1 MANIMT
7 QLVRPSAASYLQSLS
22 NLLVKSKNLG
32 ENHQYALHNDHPV
45 LPGYLLMIEY
55 HKSTYIYKPINDIT
69 VCHDQERGAYQ
80 LYIEQ

>member
-1 MANIMT
+1 MT

-22 NLLVKSKNLG
+22 NLLVKSKKIG
-32 ENHQYALHNDHPV
+32 ENHQYAFHNDHPV

-55 HKSTYIYKPINDIT
+55 HKSTHTYIYKLINDIT
-69 VCHDQERGAYQ
+69 VCHDQERGAYR